1 MRGTGYSESV
11 TNEVATALGILAK
24 YGVLNVGVGVGL
36 TNGTHSQ
43 PLNLFGV
50 SAMEQ
55 NAANAAHA
63 AAAAG
68 GVYGAIGQVNLDSF
82 IGTTSPTPRAS
93 LERYDHSTFDP
104 FRHNSQ
110 AATPI
115 SLNNNTFGL
124 ATSAS
129 TAHAQAALSAAAVQQ
144 TLGALSNKSPT
155 PGELGNKDI
164 KNVEIPEVIVGAI
177 LGKCSQQLVGWGD
190 QIFNKNIL
198 YISLSSLL

>member
-1 MRGTGYSESV
+1 MGSTLMFVFQIAMRGTGYSESV
-11 TNEVATALGILAK
+11 TNEVCAALGILAK

-50 SAMEQ
+50 SAIEQ

-93 LERYDHSTFDP
+93 LERYDPATFDP

-115 SLNNNTFGL
+115 SLNNNTAFGL
-124 ATSAS
+124 ATSAT
-129 TAHAQAALSAAAVQQ
+129 TAHAQAALSAAAVQH
-144 TLGALSNKSPT
+144 TLGTLSNKSPT

-177 LGKCSQQLVGWGD
+177 LGKYRPDGSW
-190 QIFNKNIL
+190 FER
-198 YISLSSLL
+198 SLL